1 MPLWKIAWRSIQRRS
16 LASLLTMFSMAL
28 GVMLVVAVLLIV
40 GVVDQSFQSNSSL
53 GYDTIVGAKGG
64 SLQLTLNTV
73 YYLSQPVENLPYEF
87 YQEFLPA
94 ESKSRDEKPTDAH
107 VSVHFRNEIEFEKDG
122 EWIKADGPIT
132 IPAGEMYVRLRVPV
146 LEREANESTN
156 DESTTGENESAP
168 ELGEVFRL
176 EVQEAGTAKSGEAL
190 EGLLKRFESPKELE
204 IENDGKWRPLAAGL
218 ELKKEATSVEIRYPQ
233 ARRFS
238 SDKKFKLRLERVS
251 EENLNEFSASAIAT
265 LLANRDD
272 TVKEET
278 LPMPPE
284 PIAGVKQE
292 PAKRTTLKVNSVSV
306 QPDEPH
312 AYFVARIYH
321 LLKTD
326 VKFTAKLI
334 DGSDGEFV
342 PFLAPDKVSAIPVSL
357 GDYLGQ
363 FRVIGTTSEFFEMVY
378 DRENLRTYEFAE
390 GGNFTGAG
398 SHGVFEAIVGAKVAR
413 ERGYSIGDLMQPSH
427 GSPEG
432 EAHDDFEIVGILKSS
447 GTPQDRGVFVNIK
460 GFNQIP
466 QHIREDGSK
475 EVTSLLVDT
484 KDPLQSRALVFELSE
499 APVGQAVKPVQII
512 YGLFSRIVGPIRNLL
527 LVITL
532 LICVVSGIGILV
544 SIYNSMSDRKKEI
557 AVMRALGAGRSTV
570 MSVVLLE
577 SVMISMIG
585 GLIGWLAGHG
595 LIGLASG
602 KIESETGVVVS
613 ALDLAPP
620 MKELSYLLGEQLTPN
635 ISVEIWLIPLLIV
648 LAIAVGFLPAWT
660 AYRTDVAEALQSSP

>member
-16 LASLLTMFSMAL
+16 LASLLTMLSMAL

-94 ESKSRDEKPTDAH
+94 ESKLRDEKPSDAH
-107 VSVHFRNEIEFEKDG
+107 VGVHFRNEIEYEKDG

-132 IPAGEMYVRLRVPV
+132 IPAGELYVRLRVPV
-146 LEREANESTN
+146 LEREV
-156 DESTTGENESAP
+156 ESATDSAT
-168 ELGEVFRL
+168 ESATDRNEASDLSEVFKL
-176 EVQEAGTAKSGEAL
+176 EVNDAGTAESSDAL
-190 EGLLKRFESPKELE
+190 EGLLKRFKEPEKLE
-204 IENDGKWRPLAAGL
+204 IENDGRWLSLAGEFKL
-218 ELKKEATSVEIRYPQ
+218 PKEATSVGIRYPQ
-233 ARRFS
+233 SRFS
-238 SDKKFKLRLERVS
+238 SEKKFKLRLERVS
-251 EENLNEFSASAIAT
+251 EENLNEFSATATAT
-265 LLANRDD
+265 LLANRDES
-272 TVKEET
+272 VRPEAFPE
-278 LPMPPE
+278 PPE
-284 PIAGVKQE
+284 PIGGVKQE
-292 PAKRTTLKVNSVSV
+292 PPQRTTLKVNSVSV
-306 QPDEPH
+306 QPDESH
-312 AYFVARIYH
+312 AYFVARVYH
-321 LLKTD
+321 LIKTD
-326 VKFTAKLI
+326 VQFTARLI

-342 PFLAPDKVSAIPVSL
+342 SFLAPDKVSAIPVSL

-363 FRVIGTTSEFFEMVY
+363 FRVIGTTPEFFEMVY
-378 DRENLRTYEFAE
+378 DLEHGRTYEFAE

-398 SHGVFEAIVGAKVAR
+398 KYGVFESIIGAKVAR
-413 ERGYSIGDLMQPSH
+413 EHGYTVGSLIQPSH

-447 GTPQDRGVFVNIK
+447 GTPQDRGVFVNIE

-466 QHIREDGSK
+466 QHIRDDGSK

-484 KDPLQSRALVFELSE
+484 KDPLQSRDLVFTLSE
-499 APVGQAVKPVQII
+499 GPVGQAVKPVQII
-512 YGLFSRIVGPIRNLL
+512 FRLFSKFVGPIRNLL

-585 GLIGWLAGHG
+585 GVIGWLAGHG